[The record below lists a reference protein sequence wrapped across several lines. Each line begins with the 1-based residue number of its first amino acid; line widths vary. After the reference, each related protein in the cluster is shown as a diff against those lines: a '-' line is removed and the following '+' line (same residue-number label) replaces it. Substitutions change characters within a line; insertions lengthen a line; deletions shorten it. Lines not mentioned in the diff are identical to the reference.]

1 MNATIF
7 LVLIAILSIIN
18 VESWSF
24 AKNVPVPAQKVLKN
38 IATVAG
44 AINIALLAT
53 GSPAFAD
60 SVPAIGKNRD
70 KNCDKN
76 IDKNRDKNR
85 DRNQIEDESCE

>member
-60 SVPAIGKNRD
+60 SVPAIGKNRHQNCD
-70 KNCDKN
+70 RNCDKN
-76 IDKNRDKNR
+76 
-85 DRNQIEDESCE
+85 QIEEES